1 MKHWLLITFLVSSFV
16 SCSDTSNKS
25 DSTNPA
31 DSARATGGP
40 STYED
45 TETSSFQLLKKDST
59 QGWQYRTDETTY
71 KVVYIALAGKDT
83 QHYIAR
89 YRTITNGATGL
100 EGQTRSIQVSL
111 SSLENPAKTR
121 LKAKHDCD
129 ELTLNARNFQT
140 VKHGCCGS
148 LDQVKLYDYQNR
160 LIIEG
165 DSKIIPAEVPNQFT
179 FYLSFQAGGSDK
191 TTIGT
196 VHLSYGSNEAY
207 HIQIKSPKPAS
218 ENCGPVVPA
227 LTLRSA
233 SKKDSYNEGLNQYDL
248 WSLEHSTSP
257 SQLNNLTIRANFD
270 CDPSLGLIDIP
281 IIKGRPF
288 GKAETN
294 QVYWIQ
300 GKSINK

>member
-1 MKHWLLITFLVSSFV
+1 MKYWLHIAFISASLV
-16 SCSDTSNKS
+16 SCSDKSSKSTSPETPRS
-25 DSTNPA
+25 I
-31 DSARATGGP
+31 RGATG
-40 STYED
+40 SALYENS
-45 TETSSFQLLKKDST
+45 EASSFLLLKKDST

-71 KVVYIALAGKDT
+71 KIVYVALQGKDT
-83 QHYIAR
+83 QHYMAK
-89 YRTITNGATGL
+89 YRTITDGATSL

-111 SSLENPAKTR
+111 SSLENPAKT
-121 LKAKHDCD
+121 LLTAKHDCD

-179 FYLSFQAGGSDK
+179 FYLSFQAGGPDT

-196 VHLSYGSNEAY
+196 VHLSYSPNEAY
-207 HIQIKSPKPAS
+207 HIQVKARKPAS
-218 ENCGPVVPA
+218 ENCAPVVPA

-233 SKKDSYNEGLNQYDL
+233 SKKDLYNEGLNQYDL

-270 CDPSLGLIDIP
+270 CDPALGIIDIP

-288 GKAETN
+288 GKAEPN